1 VKGEALAVVV
11 LFALLLTSDSHG
23 HVPAPPRPG
32 PGPGPA
38 GPSKPK
44 AKSWSGSAAAWAQSR
59 YAEALKILEAQ
70 DLPLGVDAE
79 EVATSVVAHWA
90 IETAWGASEF
100 NFNLGGIHA
109 AAGQPYFSALDAGV
123 PTHFVAYGSLDEG
136 IKGYADLLQARYKS
150 CAVKLFMNPTAADW
164 YVCLGSL
171 GYYGHNPNAES
182 LFTTTRAK
190 VAAYLKGS

>member
-1 VKGEALAVVV
+1 VKAEALAVLV
-11 LFALLLTSDSHG
+11 LLALVFSGDSHG
-23 HVPAPPRPG
+23 HTPSPPR

-44 AKSWSGSAAAWAQSR
+44 ARSWTGSAAAWTQSR

-90 IETAWGASEF
+90 IETAWGANEY

-109 AAGQPYFSALDAGV
+109 ASGQPYFSALDAGV
-123 PTHFVAYGSLDEG
+123 PTRFVAYGSLDEG
-136 IKGYADLLQARYKS
+136 IQAYADLLQARYKS
-150 CAVKLFMNPTAADW
+150 CAVKLFVNPTAADW

-171 GYYGHNPNAES
+171 GYYGHNPSAET
-182 LFTTTRAK
+182 LFNTTRSK
-190 VAAYLKGS
+190 VAAFLKGA